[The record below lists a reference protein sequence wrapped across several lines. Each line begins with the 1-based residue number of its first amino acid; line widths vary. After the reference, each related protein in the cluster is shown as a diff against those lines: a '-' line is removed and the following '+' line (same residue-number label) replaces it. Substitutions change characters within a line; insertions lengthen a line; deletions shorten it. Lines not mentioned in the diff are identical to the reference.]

1 MKTSPIQKL
10 LVAYPLQF
18 TLNINEQK
26 CFSHRVTPLF
36 KSQLALYGPRAKSP
50 NSLQSC
56 FFHHCPQV
64 HPWAFILSLSSPSPP
79 PSLPFLCPSSTLCPQ
94 SPPSFRKPFEVTMGI
109 PACFPLRLHLV
120 LGPRSKLA
128 LGVRAA
134 VSTGDSGARARGT
147 PAPPWHR
154 AELVQPRG
162 LAARARRCVAASQP
176 SFPPSSCGIC
186 SALVCPRPPQAPVI
200 ESSSLARACP
210 PHPGGGGRTGRGVY
224 DHYQVSRVSSS
235 AKQTP
240 RNSRS
245 GAGRRPAIGM

>member
-1 MKTSPIQKL
+1 MKTSPIQQL

-36 KSQLALYGPRAKSP
+36 KSQLALYGPRAKGP

-56 FFHHCPQV
+56 FFHQALRCTPG
-64 HPWAFILSLSSPSPP
+64 PPSCPSPAP
-79 PSLPFLCPSSTLCPQ
+79 PLRPAFLFCVHLPHPSSTLFPQ
-94 SPPSFRKPFEVTMGI
+94 SPPSFRKPFEVSMGI
-109 PACFPLRLHLV
+109 PAFFPLRLHLV

-134 VSTGDSGARARGT
+134 VSAGDSGARARGT

-176 SFPPSSCGIC
+176 SSPPSSCGIC

-210 PHPGGGGRTGRGVY
+210 PHPGGGGRTGRGV
-224 DHYQVSRVSSS
+224 
-235 AKQTP
+235 
-240 RNSRS
+240 
-245 GAGRRPAIGM
+245 